1 MMMQNLSLFS
11 GNNALTLSTF
21 AVQKVMHCP
30 QLVRVRV
37 YELKFYSNGV
47 IHAVNAKG
55 IESLCES
62 LNVKKFC
69 TSSTELIDYLKLHH
83 LQIKQLS
90 TGIYKVILTAKI
102 VGGGNNN
109 PGGETGR
116 KSHKAKDQAQASI
129 KIDLKKLNKQ
139 FEEAFNKQNYGTCQ
153 ALILAGARPENFLS
167 RACQQSATEELAL
180 SMIERRM
187 GLSGRGGEW
196 ALECAIKNNLGK
208 VAKALLESGVNPNTN
223 VYYASPN
230 NFCSLLHHTIK
241 TQNLE
246 MAILLLK
253 YKANPNLEYVY
264 DRDREVTLE
273 KAVQY
278 YSYLLSNLK
287 KESDEVLIAKEHLYE
302 ELIDLLFQNGAD
314 PNIPDDVYETVFCE
328 INSVLHIYLGRT
340 VVSGYKIVESFIN
353 AGLKYE
359 QGMLSR
365 VLDNQWP
372 DLCIKM
378 LEMGANPNE
387 FALDYTR
394 IIHHALATNRADY
407 MAFTEALIRKGADLN
422 VPRRNSLSDQQ
433 EVFSSALNQALT
445 NGWLDIVELMLENGA
460 DANFEDGKGLPF
472 FQAVYFADKEIIA
485 LFRDKADFSK
495 LDKNDHSVI
504 SYFIDYKGVLPDDLE
519 DRLQLAIELGARIDQ
534 PSQDKLTPLSLF
546 LRHHQ
551 LLKDWENTEVQ
562 QPLTMLLR
570 LGADVNKVPLNIMK
584 DLPFEIQDILL
595 DHVFIE
601 QEILEPFTNQILSTI
616 SKQLKAETQQL
627 MSSSNSLQTYLR
639 SLISQAREIK
649 FFIKSKS
656 SLGINLKNT
665 FVAGVVKQLESL
677 MEANLLLQ
685 INKEEMFR
693 SYFIDSLLEWRAEN
707 IK

>member
-1 MMMQNLSLFS
+1 MQNLSLFS
-11 GNNALTLSTF
+11 GNNSLHLSTF
-21 AVQKVMHCP
+21 AVQKVIHCP

-37 YELKFYSNGV
+37 HELKFYSNGV
-47 IHAVNAKG
+47 IKAVNAKG
-55 IESLCES
+55 IESLCEGPEI
-62 LNVKKFC
+62 KKYC
-69 TSSTELIDYLKLHH
+69 ASSAELIDFLRLHQLH
-83 LQIKQLS
+83 IKQLS
-90 TGIYKVILTAKI
+90 TGTYKVLFTAKLL
-102 VGGGNNN
+102 GGGNNN
-109 PGGETGR
+109 PGGEAGR
-116 KSHKAKDQAQASI
+116 KSHKTKDNAPVSI
-129 KIDLKKLNKQ
+129 TIDLKKLNRQ
-139 FEEAFNKQNYGTCQ
+139 FEEAFKKQNYGTCQ
-153 ALILAGARPENFLS
+153 ALILAGARPESFLS
-167 RACQQSATEELAL
+167 DVCQQSATEELAL
-180 SMIERRM
+180 LMIERRM

-264 DRDREVTLE
+264 DGDREVTLE

-287 KESDEVLIAKEHLYE
+287 KERDEILIAKEHLYE

-314 PNIPDDVYETVFCE
+314 PNIPDDVYGTVFCE
-328 INSVLHIYLGRT
+328 INSVLHIYLGKT
-340 VVSGYKIVESFIN
+340 AVSGYKIVESFIH

-365 VLDNQWP
+365 VLYNQWP
-372 DLCIKM
+372 DLCIQM

-394 IIHHALATNRADY
+394 IIHHALAKNRADY

-422 VPRRNSLSDQQ
+422 IPRRNTLSNQQ
-433 EVFSSALNQALT
+433 EVFSSALNQAIT
-445 NGWLDIVELMLENGA
+445 NGWYDIVELMLENGA

-472 FQAVYFADKEIIA
+472 FQAVYFAHREIIA
-485 LFRDKADFSK
+485 LFRDKVDFSK

-504 SYFIDYKGVLPDDLE
+504 SYFIDYKGLLPEDLE
-519 DRLQLAIELGARIDQ
+519 DRLQLAIELGAPVDQ
-534 PSQDKLTPLSLF
+534 PSRERLTPLSLF
-546 LRHHQ
+546 LRHYQ
-551 LLKDWENTEVQ
+551 LLNDWENVEVQ
-562 QPLTMLLR
+562 QRLRMLLR

-601 QEILEPFTNQILSTI
+601 QEILDPFTSQILSTL

-639 SLISQAREIK
+639 NFISQAREVK

-656 SLGINLKNT
+656 GLSINLKNT
-665 FVAGVVKQLESL
+665 FVACVAKQLQSL
-677 MEANLLLQ
+677 VEANLHLE
-685 INKEEMFR
+685 INNEEMFR
-693 SYFIDSLLEWRAEN
+693 SYFIDSLLEWRAAN